1 MTDNACTLDAAQ
13 LRGFALVADA
23 VARALAQPPS
33 AEVVG
38 EVRRMAEAL
47 GDDRF
52 AAVAP
57 GDDLD
62 QRFFNRFVVTSSPYF
77 LPLVEGSVREAYEE
91 EGRLRYGPLR
101 SRHEDH
107 VLSCY
112 RAVGFDPAASAWGA
126 RGAVAQGL
134 KPDALACEL
143 EFMASL
149 ALAAGGDAA
158 ADPSSAAD
166 PDAAERAAA
175 ARRLL
180 ARFSAEHA
188 RHWFGRAAEYAARTD
203 DDFYA
208 RLIALAAESVD
219 VLGEAA

>member
-1 MTDNACTLDAAQ
+1 MTENTTALDAAQ
-13 LRGFALVADA
+13 LRGFALVADT

-38 EVRRMAEAL
+38 EVHRVAEAL

-57 GDDLD
+57 GESLD
-62 QRFFNRFVVTSSPYF
+62 QRFFNRFVVSTSPYF
-77 LPLVEGSVREAYEE
+77 LPLVEGSVREAYEDD
-91 EGRLRYGPLR
+91 GRLRYGPLR
-101 SRHEDH
+101 SRHSDH
-107 VLSCY
+107 VQACY
-112 RAVGFDPAASAWGA
+112 RSVGFDPSAAAWGA
-126 RGAVAQGL
+126 EGAVAQTL

-149 ALAAGGDAA
+149 ALVASGDAA
-158 ADPSSAAD
+158 AG
-166 PDAAERAAA
+166 AAEAPEADAEGRAAA
-175 ARRLL
+175 AQRLL
-180 ARFSAEHA
+180 ARFAAEHA
-188 RHWFGRAAEYAARTD
+188 RPWFGRAAEYAARVD

-219 VLGEAA
+219 ALGEAA